1 MELVSKKKISQAHKW
16 LGRITLIVL
25 IWFAV
30 TAMALSLAS
39 YYQLK
44 EAPFIYVPDH
54 EETKSNQTLKNSSLS
69 IVNWNRLN
77 ALALSLSDKGFIDL
91 PTDIEK
97 IWSIRYNDKWA
108 WLNPV
113 SFQLE
118 PQGNWVDSSVGFWT
132 ALHRGKLWGKVVNQ
146 ILVAITWFLMVA
158 ILLAFLLGLPKLRW
172 PQKPEHK
179 VFYFHQV
186 LGSILSP
193 VLLICLVTGL
203 VFAYAAEIKP
213 KLPEFKLSPIENTYT
228 VNEALSWLDKNHPG
242 YHISRYYWSKGE
254 IKLRFA
260 LKGDLHPK
268 GNNLIYIND
277 KGAFFQESQKQ
288 GFGWRAYYQSWPL
301 HSFNWLAKPINHYA
315 ALILSTLILALA
327 WLILLRWRYKVSHLM
342 YRH

>member
-1 MELVSKKKISQAHKW
+1 MELISKKKIAQAHKW
-16 LGRITLIVL
+16 LGRFTLIIL

-44 EAPFIYVPDH
+44 EAPLIHVPVHDKTTPH
-54 EETKSNQTLKNSSLS
+54 HLINGHLSTL
-69 IVNWNRLN
+69 NWSRLN

-91 PTDIEK
+91 PTDMKK
-97 IWSIRYNDKWA
+97 IWSIRYNGEWA
-108 WLNPV
+108 WLDPV
-113 SFQLE
+113 LFQLE

-132 ALHRGKLWGKVVNQ
+132 ALHRGKLWGKGVNQ
-146 ILVAITWFLMVA
+146 VLVAITWLLMLA
-158 ILLAFLLGLPKLRW
+158 ILLAFFLGLPKLRW
-172 PQKPEHK
+172 PKKREHK

-186 LGSILSP
+186 FGALLSP
-193 VLLICLVTGL
+193 VLIICLVTGL

-213 KLPEFKLSPIENTYT
+213 KLPEFKLNPIENTYT
-228 VNEALSWLDKNHPG
+228 VNEALSWLDKNHPS
-242 YHISRYYWSKGE
+242 YRISRYYWSKGE

-268 GNNLIYIND
+268 GNNLIYINN

-288 GFGWRAYYQSWPL
+288 DASWRAYYQSWPL

-315 ALILSTLILALA
+315 VLIFSTLVLSLA